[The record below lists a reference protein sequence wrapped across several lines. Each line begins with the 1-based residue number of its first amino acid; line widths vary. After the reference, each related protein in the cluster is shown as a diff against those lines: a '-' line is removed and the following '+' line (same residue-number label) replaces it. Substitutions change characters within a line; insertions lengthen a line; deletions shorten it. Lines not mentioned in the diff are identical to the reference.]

1 MALKDSFIN
10 LNKALRTTLQN
21 VPAVV
26 DTLIRGFDEIGDAA
40 EAETTYGTTEHVV
53 GTWIDG
59 RKIYELTSK
68 VSMTAVSGQWSNTN
82 ISNASSEI
90 DTIISAEAFNNAG
103 INWGFVVVSPNK
115 GSYVTVLNIRS
126 SDIQVEYLTIRYVK
140 TAANRAPENDT
151 KNVIDEEPVAKTVDE
166 PAEDLKK

>member
-1 MALKDSFIN
+1 MALKDSFTN

-40 EAETTYGTTEHVV
+40 EEQTTYSTDERVV

-59 RKIYELTSK
+59 RKIYQITNR
-68 VSMTAVSGQWSNTN
+68 VSITAVSGNWTNTN
-82 ISNASSEI
+82 IDNSTSKI

-126 SDIQVEYLTIRYVK
+126 SDIQVEYLTIRYLK
-140 TAANRAPENDT
+140 TSASRSPENGT
-151 KNVIDEEPVAKTVDE
+151 KNGGDEEPDVKTVEE
-166 PAEDLKK
+166 PAEELKK

>member
-1 MALKDSFIN
+1 MALKESILN
-10 LNKALRTTLQN
+10 LNTALRTTLQN

-26 DTLIRGFDEIGDAA
+26 DTLVRGFDEIGDAA
-40 EAETTYGTTEHVV
+40 EAETTYGTDEHVV

-68 VSMTAVSGQWSNTN
+68 VNMTAVSGQWSNTN

-90 DTIISAEAFNNAG
+90 DIILSAEAFNNAG

-140 TAANRAPENDT
+140 VAASRAPEDDT
-151 KNVIDEEPVAKTVDE
+151 RNGGDDDVKSVDVPVEE
-166 PAEDLKK
+166 LKK